1 MLYPLLKK
9 PYVLI
14 NFIEN
19 SFGLLRAI
27 GKVHV
32 MKNINWAHF
41 VSKSKKS

>member
-19 SFGLLRAI
+19 SLSLLRAI
-27 GKVHV
+27 GVHV
-32 MKNINWAHF
+32 MKNVNWAYF
-41 VSKSKKS
+41 ASKSKKS